1 VPVIVNVYEPAG
13 VLGLVVLVVEQP
25 AKTRQI
31 SRAPAKTSRRLFR
44 RAASKAKNR
53 MNARDKSISGV
64 DMGGIR
70 QRARGATNAVDVTI
84 TVVDPGAVTADDGGT
99 QLPCGIVPEHARV
112 TAPVKPPR
120 AFTVTGME
128 AVVPRV
134 ADIVAGTVRLK
145 SQPVPLKARVCGLF
159 AALSVSVRVPVRG
172 SFTVEL
178 GAKVTAMVQVPFTAT
193 VTPLQVLVCA
203 KSLEMPTAEAPNVKE
218 ALPLFVTV
226 TV

>member
-13 VLGLVVLVVEQP
+13 VLGLAVLLVEQP

-44 RAASKAKNR
+44 RAASKVKSR
-53 MNARDKSISGV
+53 MNARDRSIGVV

-84 TVVDPGAVTADDGGT
+84 TVVDPGAVTAEDGAA
-99 QLPCGIVPEHARV
+99 QLPSGIVPEHARV
-112 TAPVKPPR
+112 TAPPKPPS

-128 AVVPRV
+128 AVVPAV

-159 AALSVSVRVPVRG
+159 AALSVSVSVPVRG

-178 GAKVTAMVQVPFTAT
+178 GAKVTATVQVPFTGT
-193 VTPLQVLVCA
+193 VTPLQVLVCV
-203 KSLEMPTAEAPNVKE
+203 KSLEMLTAEAPNVRE